1 LNPEGSRGILGE
13 GTPMPEAGRNY
24 ERILVPVDFS
34 PASAAAL
41 VYASS
46 LGSAS
51 GAVVDALH
59 VWRTNTET
67 PIHLARERV
76 KQNLTDFLEA
86 LTLPEGCQVR
96 KRADYGDPYL
106 TILQIAQ
113 LSGFDLLV
121 CVAPRPGRAGPH
133 HIGLSLLGATRLPV
147 LLVPHAW
154 VEVRR
159 EPDLHRH
166 LRRVLLPAAFGGRAL
181 HAVDRVLALA
191 RAFDAKVE
199 SVFVDDPAASSDQ
212 ERFSVHLEARGVLGS
227 ELIERRDLHGEL
239 SAALALRAEQ
249 GGYDLFLALEQGG
262 GIQGGGSGSLA
273 RRLMALQRCPTLCER
288 PHGGLG

>member
-1 LNPEGSRGILGE
+1 
-13 GTPMPEAGRNY
+13 MPEAGRNY

-34 PASAAAL
+34 PASAAAF

-46 LGSAS
+46 LGSAF
-51 GAVVDALH
+51 GAAVDALH

-67 PIHLARERV
+67 PIHVARERV

-86 LTLPEGCQVR
+86 LTIPDGCQVR

-113 LSGFDLLV
+113 LSGYDLLV

-159 EPDLHRH
+159 EPDLRRH
-166 LRRVLLPAAFGGRAL
+166 LRRLLLPAAFGGRAPQ
-181 HAVDRVLALA
+181 AVDRALALA
-191 RAFDAKVE
+191 QAFDAKIE
-199 SVFVDDPAASSDQ
+199 SVFVDDPAVRADQ
-212 ERFSVHLEARGVLGS
+212 ERFSVHLEDRGLAGS

-239 SAALALRAEQ
+239 LAALAQRAEE
-249 GGYDLFLALEQGG
+249 GGYDLVLALEQGS
-262 GIQGGGSGSLA
+262 GIQGGGGGSLA
-273 RRLMALQRCPTLCER
+273 QRLLPLQRCPTLCER
-288 PHGGLG
+288 PHA